1 MTGCRARGEV
11 VKRAGVPGLRK
22 GIRAFDSRPISHA
35 PRAPQTGRNGREGRE
50 PQESWSVSRRSTHHH
65 VFKTSEAPPATQR
78 FTLRRRW
85 QRAGEAGAPAKAGAD
100 ARSVRRWGIRAAT
113 RVPPLV
119 PEVLG
124 LRIEAP
130 LSATGVGRGLP
141 SAVRFAPGEIR
152 SRPNPRSWWRRLWRG
167 RIPGEHRPGRSPC
180 VGAQALA
187 RKPRQE
193 ARSAA

>member
-1 MTGCRARGEV
+1 VSCPRRSGQKGGRSGSPQGDSCVRFQAYKPRTARTPHRQERTRRQRTPRELV
-11 VKRAGVPGLRK
+11 GL
-22 GIRAFDSRPISHA
+22 S
-35 PRAPQTGRNGREGRE
+35 
-50 PQESWSVSRRSTHHH
+50 RSTHHH
-65 VFKTSEAPPATQR
+65 VFKTSEAPLVPQR

-124 LRIEAP
+124 FRIEAP

-141 SAVRFAPGEIR
+141 SVVRFAPGEIR

-167 RIPGEHRPGRSPC
+167 QIPGEHRPGRSPC

>member
-35 PRAPQTGRNGREGRE
+35 PRAPHTGSNGREGRE

-65 VFKTSEAPPATQR
+65 VFKTSEAPLATPR

-141 SAVRFAPGEIR
+141 SVVRF
-152 SRPNPRSWWRRLWRG
+152 PRARFAVDRTRG
-167 RIPGEHRPGRSPC
+167 RGGEGSGGAKFPGEHRPGRSPC